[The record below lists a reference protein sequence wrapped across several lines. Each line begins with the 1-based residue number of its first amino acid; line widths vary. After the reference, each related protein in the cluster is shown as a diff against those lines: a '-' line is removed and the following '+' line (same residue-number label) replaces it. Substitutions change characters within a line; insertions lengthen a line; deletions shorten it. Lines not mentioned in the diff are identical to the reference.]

1 MLFAE
6 VPIYD
11 SVSKGTNASIGH
23 HISISPCTY
32 HITNTHSVCLGED
45 ILINSLLNIC
55 TDLCNTCLCSL
66 QVHPCIPSL
75 AIQTLQT
82 YMFKLHFFRLIL
94 CYVTVLS
101 LASRTGVNS
110 IRVFYA
116 ISVNE
121 FGWCYRFRVLSK
133 LHHCSHVYYHFVW
146 RSVVLVLYVVFL

>member
-23 HISISPCTY
+23 HITISPCTY

-45 ILINSLLNIC
+45 ILINSPLNIC
-55 TDLCNTCLCSL
+55 TELCNKCLCSL
-66 QVHPCIPSL
+66 QVSMHTFANYSNPSNIYVQ
-75 AIQTLQT
+75 AT
-82 YMFKLHFFRLIL
+82 FFSPHFVL
-94 CYVTVLS
+94 CHR
-101 LASRTGVNS
+101 ASRTGVNS